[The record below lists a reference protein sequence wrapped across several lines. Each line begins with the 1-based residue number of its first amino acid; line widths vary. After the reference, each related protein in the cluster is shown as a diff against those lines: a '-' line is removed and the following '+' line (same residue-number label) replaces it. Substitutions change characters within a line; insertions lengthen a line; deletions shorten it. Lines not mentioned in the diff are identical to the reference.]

1 MSLAFRNEIDVTVLL
16 SGSTIAD
23 VAILPRSRPPLA
35 RLFAGKPVSSLPSVL
50 PRLFSLCSAAHEVAF
65 LSAVEAAR
73 DETVASEVL
82 KARIDALI
90 AERLTELLR
99 GFFVGRSLGG
109 GSAAAVRA
117 LMRATTVLGGGLAER
132 REAVSQIREA
142 LTALGIAGGA
152 QQTGP
157 GSVLAAHLSGL
168 DGDALLL
175 PAVEQSFLS
184 AADDLDVVLRLL
196 ADGPAFSDAPDLDG
210 QIPET
215 GVWARQGR
223 HAPASPLVA
232 GPADRLKARSA
243 EVALLCTRLETDE
256 TAADDGVVAS
266 YWLGRGR
273 GAAAVECARGR
284 LYHVVEIDGDRIAR
298 FEFLAPTEW
307 NFHARGPL
315 VRSLRGSELGPGRQ
329 GRDAVRALVDC
340 FDPCV
345 GVSLGFREV
354 GHA

>member
-1 MSLAFRNEIDVTVLL
+1 MSLALIDVTVLL
-16 SGSTIAD
+16 AGSTIAD

-35 RLFAGKPVSSLPSVL
+35 RLFAGKPVSSLRSVL

-65 LSAVEAAR
+65 LSAFDAAR
-73 DETVASEVL
+73 NETAPPEVR
-82 KARIDALI
+82 KARIDAVI

-99 GFFVGRSLGG
+99 GFFVGRLTLGG
-109 GSAAAVRA
+109 SSAAAVRA
-117 LMRATTVLGGGLAER
+117 LMRATTVLGGGIAER
-132 REAVSQIREA
+132 REAVLQIREA
-142 LTALGIAGGA
+142 LTALGGAGGA
-152 QQTGP
+152 QQTWP

-175 PAVEQSFLS
+175 PAVEQSFLT

-215 GVWARQGR
+215 GVWARQAW

-256 TAADDGVVAS
+256 TAADVGVVAS
-266 YWLGRGR
+266 YWLGPGR

-307 NFHARGPL
+307 NFHARGPI
-315 VRSLRGSELGPGRQ
+315 VRSLRGSALGPGRQ